1 MLDRQK
7 EKTLI
12 LFSIYARDENVI
24 RRMVSRKRLD
34 YKWLYLE
41 VDANRCA

>member
-1 MLDRQK
+1 MAEVNIYVLTVRVKKQSERTTMLDRQK

-24 RRMVSRKRLD
+24 
-34 YKWLYLE
+34 
-41 VDANRCA
+41 